1 MLLYF
6 IEIDIL
12 GYECICASILLL
24 LYVVALY
31 VLLRCSILLAS
42 YSFAAAS
49 LLHIY
54 LLLPLPLALPLS
66 SASTCNGKV
75 NIENG
80 KWELQTM
87 DC

>member
-54 LLLPLPLALPLS
+54 LLLPLPLPPLS
-66 SASTCNGKV
+66 LSLFLLLLLVMVK
-75 NIENG
+75 
-80 KWELQTM
+80 
-87 DC
+87 